1 MDIATEGFG
10 FMLSFGNLA
19 WVPFTYSLQAR
30 YLVDYPQVTL
40 VARGHSVPGSVSHY
54 QCSAASALTRTICRS
69 APCRAA
75 ASPRRA

>member
-30 YLVDYPQVTL
+30 YLVDHPQVTL
-40 VARGHSVPGSVSHY
+40 AAHRHSVPGPLTHC
-54 QCSAASALTRTICRS
+54 QCRLCQCLDQQPENMQECTL
-69 APCRAA
+69 PCG
-75 ASPRRA
+75 